1 MNVLKIIIL
10 HSTDIQMY
18 KIVMNKF
25 KILCYG
31 IFPYKQKKI
40 EMFFF
45 IPTENIFSTT
55 TNAKAKQMNSTLK
68 KPVFRQMI
76 KQLLKQC
83 EERIE
88 IHVAF
93 DYSPDQS
100 DQIALQKVIEVN
112 NLVKKL
118 HQIEKLMLTNIL
130 NDGKKIIY
138 KRLLLKYDEV
148 LNEIY
153 YIAGELVNMDAAQT
167 EDYLHYCKESGEIRN
182 MVKRI
187 CDYAER
193 HSE

>member
-1 MNVLKIIIL
+1 
-10 HSTDIQMY
+10 
-18 KIVMNKF
+18 
-25 KILCYG
+25 
-31 IFPYKQKKI
+31 
-40 EMFFF
+40 
-45 IPTENIFSTT
+45 
-55 TNAKAKQMNSTLK
+55 
-68 KPVFRQMI
+68 MI

-83 EERIE
+83 EERIAT
-88 IHVAF
+88 HVAF
-93 DYSPDQS
+93 DYSTDQS

-118 HQIEKLMLTNIL
+118 HQIEKLMLNNIL